1 MSGIFGSKP
10 KDYVLRPG
18 EVDQLSQAD
27 WRRNNPNVSN
37 AWGSNTVTF
46 DGDQATINQQYSPEL
61 ESLRQQHMGLLSQG
75 PQQIGD
81 LSNPFF
87 EGAIGNA
94 MGSVYGRTG
103 QQMPQKP
110 MQGAQQPQQPNPE
123 LSFGIN
129 QPSLPTV
136 QPQGQPQPQPFA
148 GRMQGAVSSMA
159 NSMPTS
165 VEPQPGGG
173 YGGGGNQGL
182 MQLIEALKQ
191 RKKPDIDWSTR

>member
-75 PQQIGD
+75 PQQIGN

-110 MQGAQQPQQPNPE
+110 MQGAQQPPSPE

-136 QPQGQPQPQPFA
+136 EPQGQAQPFA

-165 VEPQPGGG
+165 VESQPGGG